1 MGRWDR
7 WFSCLVNFIP
17 CKRIKHEMRERWAS
31 VVCGCMYSIQD
42 RHGKAVSHPPK
53 HPRACPVSCSSVESW
68 KPERAEQSQRVVWRT
83 GKGWLKR
90 LKQLRLALIKENL
103 RSDLVIISIQGNRYL
118 TVQQIRFG
126 FLTPGWIVKIWDNL
140 LFSIE
145 DFLTLV
151 ILETNWPIFL
161 QDVILMQIG
170 FNSGKSY
177 V

>member
-1 MGRWDR
+1 
-7 WFSCLVNFIP
+7 
-17 CKRIKHEMRERWAS
+17 MRERWAS

-42 RHGKAVSHPPK
+42 RHGKAVSHPPQ
-53 HPRACPVSCSSVESW
+53 HPRACPVSCSSVGSW

-177 V
+177 VQHIRQKYHAGFLSAS